1 MEPDEHRAESLVNW
15 EKAAAGWSRR
25 AEGFGRFTAPVS
37 QWLIDALRLQP
48 GHRVLDL
55 AAGTG
60 EVGLLAAELVAP
72 GGTVII
78 GDQAKAM
85 LAAAERRARERG
97 LANVEFRVIDAEWID
112 LPLADV
118 DGVVCRWGY
127 MLMADPAAALRETRR
142 VLRAGGRLSLAVWDR
157 ADRNPWTSIAG
168 RELVARGRMERPPPD
183 APGMFALA
191 DPDALRGLIQDAG
204 FVDVEIDAV
213 DFAMRFPSVEDWWP
227 ALADMGRALAE
238 ATATMDAQELA
249 DLERSLGEQV
259 AEFVSAD
266 GELVLPAR
274 SLVAVADA

>member
-1 MEPDEHRAESLVNW
+1 MEPDEHRAQSLETW

-25 AEGFGRFTAPVS
+25 ATEFGAFTEPVS
-37 QWLIDALRLQP
+37 RWLIDALHLQP

-78 GDQAKAM
+78 GDQAQAM
-85 LAAAERRARERG
+85 LTAAERRAKERG
-97 LANVEFRVIDAEWID
+97 LQNLEFKVIDAEWID
-112 LPLADV
+112 LSLAEV

-157 ADRNPWTSIAG
+157 ADRNPWTSIVG
-168 RELVARGRMERPPPD
+168 RELVARGRMERPAAD

-191 DPDALRGLIQDAG
+191 DPPVLKELIEEAG
-204 FVDVEIDAV
+204 FVDVQVDAV
-213 DFAMRFPSVEDWWP
+213 EFEMRYPSVEDYWP
-227 ALADMGRALAE
+227 TVADMGRAVAE
-238 ATATMDAQELA
+238 ATAAMDTEELA
-249 DLERSLGEQV
+249 DFDRAIAEQV
-259 AEFVSAD
+259 AGFVAPG

-274 SLVAVADA
+274 TLVAAADA